1 MDSPSSPDAPDE
13 RSDDGEAD
21 DAPRRSK
28 SRLARIAGLRAV
40 QVLGI
45 ALVGHFLIL
54 PQLGGTRKALSLL
67 GQTDLKLLA
76 AGVAAE
82 LASIVT
88 YAELVRALLP
98 AEHRPSLVRTTRIM
112 FSGLAVNN
120 VVPSGGAA
128 GGALAYRQ
136 LREAGVAAPDAGF
149 ALGAQSIGSAVVL
162 NALLWIAL
170 VAAIPL
176 TGFNPVYATAA
187 GIGALLLSLFGLA
200 ILALTHGEDATA
212 RVVCRIARF
221 IPKVDPDALRR
232 SIGRIADRVQ
242 EIGRHPGALR
252 TAVGWSAAHWL
263 LDALSLG
270 IFVAAFGHVVR
281 PDELF
286 IAYGIAFVLAA
297 IPITP
302 GGLGVVEVT
311 LAALLVGF
319 GTPRGTAGLGV
330 ATYRL
335 VSFWLPIPLGAAS
348 YLSLRFWT
356 HPAAARAEM
365 QRAVER
371 ARREADHA
379 RRDGAVISP

>member
-1 MDSPSSPDAPDE
+1 MDSPSSPDATNE
-13 RSDDGEAD
+13 AAADG
-21 DAPRRSK
+21 DAPARRSK
-28 SRLARIAGLRAV
+28 SRIARIAGLRAA

-54 PQLGGTRKALSLL
+54 PQLGGTRRAITLL
-67 GQTDLKLLA
+67 GETDLKLLA

-82 LASIVT
+82 LASIIT

-176 TGFNPVYATAA
+176 TGFNPLYATAA
-187 GIGALLLSLFGLA
+187 GVGALLLALFGLA
-200 ILALTHGEDATA
+200 ILALTRGEDATA
-212 RVVCRIARF
+212 RVVCRVARF
-221 IPKVDPDALRR
+221 IPKVEPDALQR
-232 SIGRIADRVQ
+232 SIARIADRVQ

-252 TAVGWSAAHWL
+252 TAIGWSAAHWL

-281 PDELF
+281 PDQLF

-319 GTPRGTAGLGV
+319 GTPRDAAGLGV
-330 ATYRL
+330 ASYRL

-365 QRAVER
+365 RRAVDRARRDADR
-371 ARREADHA
+371 ARRE
-379 RRDGAVISP
+379 GAVISP

>member
-170 VAAIPL
+170 VAAIPH